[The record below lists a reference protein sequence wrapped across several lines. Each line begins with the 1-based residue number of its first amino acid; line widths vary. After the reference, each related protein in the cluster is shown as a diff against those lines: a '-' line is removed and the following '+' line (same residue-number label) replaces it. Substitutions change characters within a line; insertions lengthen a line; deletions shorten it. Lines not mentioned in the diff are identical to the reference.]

1 MQVDGFAKSALI
13 KGATAGATPGNW
25 SLGFR
30 LDRCP
35 DEAQRLGERLKGFEG
50 QEHNDTTW
58 YNLLL
63 DTWPFSYLFL
73 LRWCSG
79 SVSDDRCH
87 IISGKKALEVIFL
100 SHPDLETTGQRTARQ
115 IALALHHPAVT
126 GRAGVLGS
134 FNALLASSSGDIWHR
149 GLEVLRMLRL
159 NSLEADEVTGGEG
172 LMKPIGRY
180 EIFKAMCCP
189 R

>member
-1 MQVDGFAKSALI
+1 
-13 KGATAGATPGNW
+13 
-25 SLGFR
+25 
-30 LDRCP
+30 
-35 DEAQRLGERLKGFEG
+35 
-50 QEHNDTTW
+50 
-58 YNLLL
+58 
-63 DTWPFSYLFL
+63 
-73 LRWCSG
+73 
-79 SVSDDRCH
+79 
-87 IISGKKALEVIFL
+87 
-100 SHPDLETTGQRTARQ
+100 
-115 IALALHHPAVT
+115 VT